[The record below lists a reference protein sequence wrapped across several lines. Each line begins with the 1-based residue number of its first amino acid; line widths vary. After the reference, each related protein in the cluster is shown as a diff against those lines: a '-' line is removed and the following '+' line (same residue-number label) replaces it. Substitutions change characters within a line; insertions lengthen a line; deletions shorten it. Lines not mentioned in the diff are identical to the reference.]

1 MIELLL
7 RLVTGDADGE
17 RRWKSLN
24 LSEREV
30 YQILKGGASASARK
44 SAEKHKHYF
53 ILE

>member
-30 YQILKGGASASARK
+30 YQILKGGASARK

-53 ILE
+53 ILD